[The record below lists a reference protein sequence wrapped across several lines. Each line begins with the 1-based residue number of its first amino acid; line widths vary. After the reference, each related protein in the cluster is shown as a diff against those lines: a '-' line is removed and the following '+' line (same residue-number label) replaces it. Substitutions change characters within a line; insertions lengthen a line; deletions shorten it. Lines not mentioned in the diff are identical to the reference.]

1 MSHQHT
7 FEQLLDTCVADARI
21 GLNFEGKTRGF
32 GRKDVPADKFDVVL
46 RVQQPRFFTRVLA
59 LRNLG
64 LGEAYMEGD
73 FEMEHG
79 TLEDLLCILIRSQM
93 ADKIRKNLRLGLKVA
108 WIEWSN
114 KLRAKHRN
122 VQRHYDVGDDLF
134 EAMLDPSMAYS
145 CGYKLAPNDTL
156 ADLQRNKFDRI
167 CRKLNL
173 QKGDHLLDIGC
184 GFGGLLIHAATKYG
198 VTGVGITNSEAHCA
212 KANRRVT
219 QAGFEGRVQIQY
231 GDYGKVKGEFTK
243 VVSVGMMEHVP
254 RSEYGRY
261 VAAINNVLRKGGLGL
276 IHCIGCNN
284 VRNFHDPFIQ
294 KYIFPGSGQPK
305 LSEMANQL
313 EQHRL
318 PILDAE
324 NLGRHYEPTVRAW
337 LYNFRAAENT
347 LRSNGY
353 DPQFLRMFEYY
364 LCSGAAQAGFSNT
377 AALYHVLFTKG
388 VSSLPWYRV

>member
-1 MSHQHT
+1 MSHQHV
-7 FEQLLDTCVADARI
+7 FEQLLEECVADARI
-21 GLNFEGKTRGF
+21 ALNFQGKIRSF
-32 GRKDVPADKFDVVL
+32 GAKGIPADKYDVVVHV
-46 RVQQPRFFTRVLA
+46 RDPRFFTRVLA

-64 LGEAYMEGD
+64 LGEAYIDGD
-73 FEMEHG
+73 FEIEQG

-93 ADKIRKNLRLGLKVA
+93 ADKARKNLRLGLKVA

-114 KLRAKHRN
+114 KLRAKHQN

-145 CGYKLAPNDTL
+145 CGYKLSPNDTL
-156 ADLQRNKFDRI
+156 PDLQRNKFDRI
-167 CRKLNL
+167 CQKLKL
-173 QKGDHLLDIGC
+173 QKGDQLLDIGC

-198 VTGVGITNSEAHCA
+198 VSGLGITNSQAHAA
-212 KANRRVT
+212 KANRRVD
-219 QAGFEGRVQIQY
+219 QAGLSGRLRIEY
-231 GDYGKVKGEFTK
+231 GDYHKVKGEFTK

-261 VAAINNVLRKGGLGL
+261 VGTINNVMHKGGLGL

-284 VRNFHDPFIQ
+284 VRNYHDPFIQ

-305 LSEMANQL
+305 LSEMARQL

-324 NLGRHYEPTVRAW
+324 NIGRHYEPTVRAW
-337 LYNFRAAENT
+337 LHNFRAAENK
-347 LRSNGY
+347 LCNNGY
-353 DPQFLRMFEYY
+353 DNRFLRAFEYY
-364 LCSGAAQAGFSNT
+364 LCSGVAQAGHSNT

-388 VSSLPWYRV
+388 LSSLPWYRV